1 MKAIVNAAV
10 CCMYNQPTHA
20 CTVEDEV
27 LYGMIVDILEE
38 AAPGWVKIETHYR
51 YKGIVPEDDLIIGD
65 EAAESWAKLP
75 KKIIRN
81 KNCCDVLDAPKV
93 QGVHLAHLVRGC
105 VVAVVGEPADG

>member
-38 AAPGWVKIETHYR
+38 A
-51 YKGIVPEDDLIIGD
+51 VPLRISPVALASSITTSGTR
-65 EAAESWAKLP
+65 
-75 KKIIRN
+75 IRPN
-81 KNCCDVLDAPKV
+81 AIM
-93 QGVHLAHLVRGC
+93 
-105 VVAVVGEPADG
+105 